1 MPVYAK
7 METESFGEFFLK
19 CGTKEVAGTSANSQA
34 LGDDSI
40 NVLSH
45 GWNINS
51 VDDGNRNHSI
61 YFSIHLEVPA
71 LPPAMASCLNAMG
84 GNDVIKELV
93 LVKTGDNAST
103 YGAKRNSVSVVTKA
117 SNGRLINS
125 SFSDREKGSAS
136 MTLNLEFEELD
147 IDNKVSN
154 TSGVLLI
161 TNGGYR

>member
-7 METESFGEFFLK
+7 MQTTSFGEFFLK
-19 CGTKEVAGTSANSQA
+19 CATKGVAGTTANSEP

-45 GWNINS
+45 GWDINS
-51 VDDGNRNHSI
+51 VDDGNRNHSV

-71 LPPAMASCLNAMG
+71 LPPAMASCLNTMG

-93 LVKTGDNAST
+93 LIKTGDNASV

-117 SNGRLINS
+117 TNGRLINS
-125 SFSDREKGSAS
+125 SFNEREKGNAS

-154 TSGVLLI
+154 TSGVLCL
-161 TNGGYR
+161 TNGGQ